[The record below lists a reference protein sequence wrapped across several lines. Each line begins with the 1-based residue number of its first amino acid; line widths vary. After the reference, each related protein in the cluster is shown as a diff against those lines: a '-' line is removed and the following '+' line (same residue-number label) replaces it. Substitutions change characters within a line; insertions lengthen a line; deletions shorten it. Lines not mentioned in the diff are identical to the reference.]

1 MSLNDNVHFGRG
13 TLSKA
18 TAAAS
23 AERQVHRSPQGNQ
36 LSHQKGGIYMS
47 RLMDVRESICL
58 EKTIGN
64 TAIHI
69 FIHIISLSHK
79 CFLPWWYMYLT
90 TFQSISLEKYKHHCD
105 IQLLFRYFYWIL
117 ISEQI
122 GIIPKPEL
130 RGFWGEFP
138 YQTTI
143 QGDLGGLVVIICPSV
158 CLTDLPFN
166 HSSTWE
172 THQNHSA
179 TVTSVVKAASPF
191 RPLFES
197 LGNHASVRRG
207 NRNPVADRS
216 HFHHF
221 ST

>member
-1 MSLNDNVHFGRG
+1 
-13 TLSKA
+13 
-18 TAAAS
+18 
-23 AERQVHRSPQGNQ
+23 
-36 LSHQKGGIYMS
+36 MS

-64 TAIHI
+64 TYIYPYYI
-69 FIHIISLSHK
+69 IISQVFPTMVVHVPHH
-79 CFLPWWYMYLT
+79 FP
-90 TFQSISLEKYKHHCD
+90 KHLIRQIQASYD

-130 RGFWGEFP
+130 RGFWGDSLTKPPFKVTSAE
-138 YQTTI
+138 
-143 QGDLGGLVVIICPSV
+143 VVIIWAHLTV

-172 THQNHSA
+172 THQNHPA

-197 LGNHASVRRG
+197 LGNHASVDPSWEPRC
-207 NRNPVADRS
+207 RS